1 MKPILLSMRAFG
13 PYFEE
18 TTVDFTQFH
27 QGLFLITGD
36 TGAGKTTLFDAIS
49 FALYDVASGSQRQP
63 ESLRSDF
70 ADASVETYVDFS
82 FSHRNEIYRIIRK
95 PRYERLKA
103 RGEGTTVQN
112 ATVQL
117 YLPDGQELDDIKTV
131 NAKIIEIVGLDAQ
144 QFKQVV
150 MIAQGEFLELLNAS
164 SNKRSDIFRTLFDT
178 RFYLKLQDKLKQKN
192 LELKRELEH
201 TKQEVKSVLAG
212 LPNLVECIEYTGFNL
227 EEVYSDL
234 KGKYQVMVD
243 QQTAYLIEQK
253 NLNQTRDVI
262 LESIKSW
269 ETYQQTLAHLKE
281 KEREAEELLSQK
293 EHYEKLR
300 IKLET
305 QTLIFNQLMPLRH
318 GLEAN
323 KQKIFAIKHRYH
335 DIHEKN
341 KVVQKRFVDIQQQ
354 YLTRNDRLK
363 QLEQVKRQVEQYQ
376 KMLPQYEILKS
387 TKESYNA
394 VIKRL
399 DELHLSETHIVKQ
412 LENQEELKNTL
423 ELLRDRSYGLE
434 KEKIVQE
441 HQLETYLGQR
451 ELVLKRIESFDT
463 KRELELLLEN
473 EQDAFKIAE
482 KEYIEANE
490 LLIQQELRYY
500 KEQAG
505 LLAQNLEDDSAC
517 PVCGSLDHP
526 NPARLMNSVLTY
538 DQIQEIKQEVFK
550 KQEVQQNQAQTC
562 HVINTKITSINEFIK
577 EDDENATRAELNEI
591 LIKIQDL
598 KSLIELKRVEH
609 ETLNSKIKTMRE
621 QQQNLEQLK
630 KNLVELKESLKQEH
644 MRHAALESEIKM
656 IQANLEFD
664 NIESLLV
671 KIEPLDHQ
679 IKEMEA
685 KEQQNLELYQSV
697 STELEQLKTQ
707 ESEIAK
713 QLKTE
718 EKEYQLKHQQF
729 HDLVDKY
736 NLDIQEIEWESLN
749 EMTMKNDALMLR
761 NYDERIIQIRSEI
774 NQLKTQREKKPP
786 HTLEYL
792 TEEKH
797 KIEGSIVSLNK
808 TIQDASTNMTTLE
821 SILRRFD
828 SIQKNSLTL
837 ERQGA
842 IMDGLSKT
850 ANGDL
855 SGKQKIALEHYVQSA
870 YFDYIV
876 EEANKRFTPMT
887 SNRYVLLRQEKAE
900 RLNTKSGLD
909 LDVYD
914 QYTGKI
920 RSVKSLSGGESFKA
934 SLSLALG
941 LSDVVQRF
949 SGSVRVDAL
958 FIDEGFGTLDEAS
971 LQQAMKSLTD
981 LAGTAEYVGI
991 ISHVPELKTLI
1002 EQQIII
1008 SKTEKGSAI
1017 KTRVL

>member
-1 MKPILLSMRAFG
+1 
-13 PYFEE
+13 
-18 TTVDFTQFH
+18 
-27 QGLFLITGD
+27 
-36 TGAGKTTLFDAIS
+36 
-49 FALYDVASGSQRQP
+49 
-63 ESLRSDF
+63 
-70 ADASVETYVDFS
+70 
-82 FSHRNEIYRIIRK
+82 
-95 PRYERLKA
+95 
-103 RGEGTTVQN
+103 
-112 ATVQL
+112 
-117 YLPDGQELDDIKTV
+117 
-131 NAKIIEIVGLDAQ
+131 
-144 QFKQVV
+144 
-150 MIAQGEFLELLNAS
+150 
-164 SNKRSDIFRTLFDT
+164 
-178 RFYLKLQDKLKQKN
+178 
-192 LELKRELEH
+192 
-201 TKQEVKSVLAG
+201 
-212 LPNLVECIEYTGFNL
+212 
-227 EEVYSDL
+227 
-234 KGKYQVMVD
+234 
-243 QQTAYLIEQK
+243 
-253 NLNQTRDVI
+253 
-262 LESIKSW
+262 
-269 ETYQQTLAHLKE
+269 
-281 KEREAEELLSQK
+281 
-293 EHYEKLR
+293 
-300 IKLET
+300 
-305 QTLIFNQLMPLRH
+305 
-318 GLEAN
+318 
-323 KQKIFAIKHRYH
+323 
-335 DIHEKN
+335 
-341 KVVQKRFVDIQQQ
+341 
-354 YLTRNDRLK
+354 
-363 QLEQVKRQVEQYQ
+363 
-376 KMLPQYEILKS
+376 MLPQYEILKS

-423 ELLRDRSYGLE
+423 ELLRDRSYELE

-656 IQANLEFD
+656 IQSNLEFD

-729 HDLVDKY
+729 HDLGDKY

>member
-70 ADASVETYVDFS
+70 ADASVETYVDLS
-82 FSHRNEIYRIIRK
+82 FSHRNEIYRIVRK

-178 RFYLKLQDKLKQKN
+178 RFYLKLQDKLKQKS

-201 TKQEVKSVLAG
+201 TKQEVKSVLVG
-212 LPNLVECIEYTGFNL
+212 LPNLVESIEYTGFNL

-234 KGKYQVMVD
+234 KVKHGVMVNKHTD
-243 QQTAYLIEQK
+243 YLSDQK
-253 NLNQTRDVI
+253 NLNEKRDVI
-262 LESIKSW
+262 LESMKAW
-269 ETYQQTLAHLKE
+269 ETYQHTLNLLKE
-281 KEREAEELLSQK
+281 KEHELAQLLNQKDHYELLRK
-293 EHYEKLR
+293 N
-300 IKLET
+300 LET
-305 QTLIFNQLMPLRH
+305 QTLIFNKLMPLH
-318 GLEAN
+318 KELEAKKLKYSTIERRYQDIQAKN
-323 KQKIFAIKHRYH
+323 INIQERFVAIKTRYL
-335 DIHEKN
+335 N
-341 KVVQKRFVDIQQQ
+341 
-354 YLTRNDRLK
+354 RNERMN
-363 QLEQVKRQVEQYQ
+363 QLEHAKRQSEQYQ
-376 KMLPQYEILKS
+376 KMLPQYETLKS
-387 TKESYNA
+387 TKVTYNS

-399 DELHLSETHIVKQ
+399 DELKLQKVKIAEE
-412 LENQEELKNTL
+412 LVKQEELKTTL
-423 ELLRDRSYGLE
+423 EMLRDRSYGLE

-441 HQLETYLGQR
+441 HQLETYLSQR
-451 ELVLKRIESFDT
+451 EQLLKRIESFDT
-463 KRELELLLEN
+463 KRELEVLLMK
-473 EQDAFKIAE
+473 EQDSFKMAE
-482 KEYIEANE
+482 KEYINANE
-490 LLIQQELRYY
+490 QLIQHELRYY

-505 LLAQNLEDDSAC
+505 LLAQSLEDDHAC
-517 PVCGSLDHP
+517 PVCGSLEHP
-526 NPARLMNSVLTY
+526 HPALLMDSVLTY
-538 DQIQEIKQEVFK
+538 DQIQELKQEVFK

-562 HVINTKITSINEFIK
+562 HVINTKITSLNEFIK
-577 EDDENATRAELNEI
+577 EDDENATRVEFNEI

-598 KSLIELKRVEH
+598 KSLMELKRVEH
-609 ETLNSKIKTMRE
+609 ETLNSKIKSMHE
-621 QQQNLEQLK
+621 QQQNMELLK
-630 KNLVELKESLKQEH
+630 KNLDELNESMKQEH

-656 IQANLEFD
+656 IQSNLEFD
-664 NIESLLV
+664 SIEVLIA
-671 KIEPLDHQ
+671 KIEPLHHQ

-685 KEQQNLELYQSV
+685 KEQQDLELYQST
-697 STELEQLKTQ
+697 STELEQIKTQ

-718 EKEYQLKHQQF
+718 ENEYQLKQQQLL
-729 HDLVDKY
+729 DLCNQY
-736 NLDIQEIEWESLN
+736 NLDIHEIEWETVN
-749 EMTMKNDALMLR
+749 EITLQNEALILKT
-761 NYDERIIQIRSEI
+761 YDERMIQIRSEI
-774 NQLKTQREKKPP
+774 NQLKVQRETKPP

-792 TEEKH
+792 FEAKQE
-797 KIEGSIVSLNK
+797 IERSIVSLNK
-808 TIQDASTNMTTLE
+808 TVQAASTNITTLE
-821 SILRRFD
+821 SVLRRLET
-828 SIQKNSLTL
+828 IQKNSLTM